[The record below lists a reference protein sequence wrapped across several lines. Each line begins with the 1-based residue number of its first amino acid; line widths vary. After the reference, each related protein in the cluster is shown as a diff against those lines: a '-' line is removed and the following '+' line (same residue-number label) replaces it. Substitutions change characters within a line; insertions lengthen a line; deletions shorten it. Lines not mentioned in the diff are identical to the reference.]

1 MNLLNW
7 NIFNGTRQLAGFKAW
22 LLAWITSSNNNNK
35 KNSRHF
41 SEIFNFPFEPPFCLA
56 KTAKAA
62 LQFGAFVGQVK
73 GNTHSANMDT
83 QHTHTCR
90 WEERRQE
97 GACVLRFLLHSFFR
111 CLLCNFQ
118 SVVFVVSLLG
128 LRALC
133 MWFKAHLLHA
143 STLLLSSLLLQQEV
157 ARPMTK
163 PEQRSTGRQARK
175 PVGIGCTVVE
185 QAEAVTGT
193 EAETVA
199 GTRHTHAHTQGRA
212 TGRDRL
218 QRLQF
223 LNVAAAA
230 SALSQHDNNNNNND
244 KYLCVS
250 FRFHFAASYN
260 ELCCHTSHCRSP
272 SLSTTLPL
280 S

>member
-1 MNLLNW
+1 M
-7 NIFNGTRQLAGFKAW
+7 
-22 LLAWITSSNNNNK
+22 
-35 KNSRHF
+35 
-41 SEIFNFPFEPPFCLA
+41 
-56 KTAKAA
+56 
-62 LQFGAFVGQVK
+62 
-73 GNTHSANMDT
+73 
-83 QHTHTCR
+83 
-90 WEERRQE
+90 
-97 GACVLRFLLHSFFR
+97 LRFLLHSFFR

-143 STLLLSSLLLQQEV
+143 STWLLSLLLLQQEV

-185 QAEAVTGT
+185 QAEAVSGT

-212 TGRDRL
+212 TGRDRP

-230 SALSQHDNNNNNND
+230 SALSQHDNNNNND

-260 ELCCHTSHCRSP
+260 ELCCHTS
-272 SLSTTLPL
+272 LTAALPL
-280 S
+280 SLPLSLSLSNCKQRAELKLS